1 MRGRKK
7 NGINREKE
15 NKELIREADVVINY
29 RLLC

>member
-15 NKELIREADVVINY
+15 NKEQIREADVVINY